1 MLETLTNALLP
12 IVITLILG
20 FFAGWHHDFSAD
32 QSRVLNR
39 MVMLYALPMSLFA
52 GILSTPRKEILSN
65 IPMVIWLAVGM
76 VGGFIVVLL
85 ISHFIFRRT
94 LSAAVLQSIAIA
106 GPAVPFVG
114 ASVLSTLFGSESTIA
129 IAICGL
135 LINLIQIPLCMIL
148 LSYDSSDRS
157 DATPII
163 LFKKNIVSTL
173 KEPVVWA
180 PLLAFMIEL
189 CGLTLPTSF
198 QTSFELLGKTT
209 GGVALFSSGIILFSH
224 KVKLTWPVGI
234 NILSKNI
241 LLPLVIWALMIIS
254 GTPGTIQ
261 NIVLISL
268 AIPTG
273 SIGIILA
280 VQFKVAEKEMA
291 SSLFYSTM
299 LSIVTIGIFMW
310 LTGV

>member
-1 MLETLTNALLP
+1 MIGTLTNALLP
-12 IVITLILG
+12 IVVTLILG
-20 FFAGWHHDFSAD
+20 FFAGWHHDFSVD
-32 QSRVLNR
+32 QSSILNR

-65 IPMVIWLAVGM
+65 VPMVIWLSIGM
-76 VGGFIVVLL
+76 IGGFIMVLI
-85 ISHFIFRRT
+85 ISHFIFKRN
-94 LSAAVLQSIAIA
+94 LSVSVLQAIAIA

-114 ASVLSTLFGSESTIA
+114 ASVLNTLFGSESTLA

-135 LINLIQIPLCMIL
+135 LINLVQIPICIIL
-148 LSYDSSDRS
+148 LSYDSNDRS
-157 DATPII
+157 DANPIT
-163 LFKKNIVSTL
+163 LFEKNIVSTL

-180 PLLAFMIEL
+180 PLLAFTIEL
-189 CGLTLPTSF
+189 CGITLPASF
-198 QTSFELLGKTT
+198 QTSFALLGKTT

-234 NILSKNI
+234 NILSKNV
-241 LLPLVIWALMIIS
+241 LLPLAIWALMIIS

-291 SSLFYSTM
+291 STLFYSTI
-299 LSIVTIGIFMW
+299 LSIVTMGIFMW